1 MEQSVT
7 RRRTAQV
14 RKDRVIS
21 AALVVFAF
29 LWLLPIIWTLW
40 SSFRPYSEVLDDG
53 LFSLPDRF
61 TLGNYRSALEK
72 MAVIRYF
79 INTLIILIPSVF
91 FVLFFGSLIA
101 FSISKYKIKYKKS
114 LLLAFTAGS
123 MLPAQFIYYPIFKM
137 YIAFGGA
144 LGDKTLLYDN
154 YIGVIL
160 VHIAVQTGFATFVLH
175 SHLESIPKE
184 LSEAAQVDGASVLR
198 HYFSIILPMLKA
210 PIAALGIMMSVWI
223 YNDFFWAWSLL
234 KRDQFFPI
242 TTSLTRVGAFA
253 RIIPDQN
260 VLAAGAILVAM
271 PLLILYLTM
280 KRHFTMSMMLTNA
293 KAVPAALNTL
303 DKSTH

>member
-1 MEQSVT
+1 MSQD
-7 RRRTAQV
+7 
-14 RKDRVIS
+14 RKDKVIS
-21 AALVVFAF
+21 ALLVLFGIA
-29 LWLLPIIWTLW
+29 WLFPLVWTLW
-40 SSFRPYSEVLDDG
+40 SSFRPYSDVLTNG
-53 LFSLPDRF
+53 LLSMPNRLSFD
-61 TLGNYRSALEK
+61 NYTTALEK
-72 MAVIRYF
+72 MAVVHYL
-79 INTLIILIPSVF
+79 INTVIILVPSVF
-91 FVLFFGSLIA
+91 FILFFGSLIA
-101 FSISKYKIKYKKS
+101 FSISKYNIKYKKI

-137 YIAFGGA
+137 YIFVGGA
-144 LGDKTLLYDN
+144 LGDKTIFYDS

-160 VHIAVQTGFATFVLH
+160 VHIAMQTGFATFVLH

-260 VLAAGAILVAM
+260 VLAAGAILVAL
-271 PLLILYLTM
+271 PLLVLYLTM

-303 DKSTH
+303 DKSTR

>member
-1 MEQSVT
+1 MGQD
-7 RRRTAQV
+7 
-14 RKDRVIS
+14 RKDKVIS
-21 AALVVFAF
+21 ALLILFGIAWLFPLV
-29 LWLLPIIWTLW
+29 WTLW
-40 SSFRPYSEVLDDG
+40 SSFRPYSDVLTNG
-53 LFSLPDRF
+53 LLSMPSRLSFD
-61 TLGNYRSALEK
+61 NYTTALEK
-72 MAVIRYF
+72 MAVVHYL
-79 INTLIILIPSVF
+79 INTVIILVPSVF
-91 FVLFFGSLIA
+91 FILFFGSLIA
-101 FSISKYKIKYKKS
+101 FSISKYNIKYKKI

-137 YIAFGGA
+137 YIFVGGA
-144 LGDKTLLYDN
+144 LGDKTIFYDS

-160 VHIAVQTGFATFVLH
+160 VHIAMQTGFATFVLH

-260 VLAAGAILVAM
+260 VLAAGAILVAL
-271 PLLILYLTM
+271 PLLVLYLTM

-303 DKSTH
+303 DKSTR

>member
-1 MEQSVT
+1 MDENSL
-7 RRRTAQV
+7 RDRTAQA
-14 RKDRVIS
+14 RKDRAIS
-21 AALVVFAF
+21 FALICFA
-29 LWLLPIIWTLW
+29 LIWLLPIIWTLW
-40 SSFRPYSEVLDDG
+40 SSFRPYSEVLNDG
-53 LFSLPDRF
+53 LFSFPDRV
-61 TLGNYRSALEK
+61 TLANYQSALEK
-72 MAVIRYF
+72 MAVVRYF
-79 INTLIILIPSVF
+79 INTVIILIPSVVF
-91 FVLFFGSLIA
+91 TLFFGSLIA
-101 FSISKYKIKYKKS
+101 FSISKYTIKFKKV

-137 YIAFGGA
+137 YIAFGGS

-184 LSEAAQVDGASVLR
+184 LSEAAQVDGASVMR

-210 PIAALGIMMSVWI
+210 PLAALGITLTVWI

-242 TTSLTRVGAFA
+242 TTSLSRVGAFS

-260 VLAAGAILVAM
+260 VLAAGAILVAL
-271 PLLILYLTM
+271 PLLVLYFTM
-280 KRHFTMSMMLTNA
+280 KRHFASRIMQAAPKLNRLT
-293 KAVPAALNTL
+293 
-303 DKSTH
+303 